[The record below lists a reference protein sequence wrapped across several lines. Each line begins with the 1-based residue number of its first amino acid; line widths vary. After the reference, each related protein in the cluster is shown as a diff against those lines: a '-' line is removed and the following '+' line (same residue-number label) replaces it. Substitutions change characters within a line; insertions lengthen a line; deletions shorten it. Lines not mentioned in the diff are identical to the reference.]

1 MGDGTTI
8 RTARMK
14 LRNTC
19 VFYRA
24 WIRGPLR
31 VGAIA
36 PSSCGLAELITS
48 KITVASAPILELGPG
63 TGVFTR
69 ALLARGIPENRL
81 SLVECETRFAHIL
94 QVLFPAARVLSMDA
108 ARLSAVHLFDD
119 ERVGAVISGLPLVS
133 MTGKKRIAILN
144 AAFRHMRPGAGFYQ
158 FTYGPRC
165 PVPRSVLDRLGLKA
179 KRMGTV
185 FANIPPASVYRIRRR
200 QPSPSCLVGSTDHHV
215 NSGLKMEIVR
225 S

>member
-1 MGDGTTI
+1 
-8 RTARMK
+8 MK
-14 LRNTC
+14 LRDAR

-24 WIRGPLR
+24 WIRSPLR

-36 PSSCGLAELITS
+36 PSSCGLGDLITS

-81 SLVECETRFAHIL
+81 TLVECDPGFAHIL

-108 ARLSAVHLFDD
+108 ARLGAAHLFDD
-119 ERVGAVISGLPLVS
+119 ERVGAVISGLPLIS
-133 MTGKKRIAILN
+133 MTARKRMAILN
-144 AAFRHMRPGAGFYQ
+144 AAFRQMRPGAGLYQ
-158 FTYGPRC
+158 FTYGLRC

-185 FANIPPASVYRIRRR
+185 FGNIPPASVYRIRRR
-200 QPSPSCLVGSTDHHV
+200 QPRQSCLVGSTEHHV
-215 NSGLKMEIVR
+215 NIGLKIEIVR